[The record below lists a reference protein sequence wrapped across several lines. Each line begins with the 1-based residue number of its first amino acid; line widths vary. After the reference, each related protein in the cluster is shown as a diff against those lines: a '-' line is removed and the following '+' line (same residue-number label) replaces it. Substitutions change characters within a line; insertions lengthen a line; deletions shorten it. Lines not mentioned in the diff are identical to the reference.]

1 MIMAENVVKRV
12 FNIPTWYKFSDS
24 ELKKLYSYVK
34 EASSIEEAQWFRFLD
49 CAAFCNEDK
58 CFFCGEGARQQPR
71 SEPSC

>member
-24 ELKKLYSYVK
+24 ELRKLYSYVK

-58 CFFCGEGARQQPR
+58 CFFLW
-71 SEPSC
+71 